1 MVHIETLNE
10 YLLKNNIIVKEGY
23 FKSLKPIN
31 NKEIFNQIELMS
43 DVDSI
48 LTSYSLIG
56 YTRLYSVIGKRVEN
70 FKVQLR
76 KLDIDLKSREK
87 KEVVNETDIFIC
99 NKGNEIL
106 QRGWEVLGFL
116 KDIDYCS
123 IINRSMALNEICL
136 GKTDESNLRKNDA
149 VEIGKLKNAGYNLIE
164 EDIYVYL
171 KKLKLRNKEMKVEHY
186 IDKFVQINNL
196 NGDSKEYIKILL
208 LFPSATIKQWSKY
221 KENKK
226 NLSPEEHLSSIKKAF
241 EYEI

>member
-1 MVHIETLNE
+1 
-10 YLLKNNIIVKEGY
+10 
-23 FKSLKPIN
+23 
-31 NKEIFNQIELMS
+31 MS
-43 DVDSI
+43 DVDRI

-56 YTRLYSVIGKRVEN
+56 YTRLYSVIGKRIEN

-87 KEVVNETDIFIC
+87 KKVANETDIFIC
-99 NKGNEIL
+99 NNGNEVL

-116 KDIDYCS
+116 KDIDCRS
-123 IINRSMALNEICL
+123 IINRSMDLNEICL
-136 GKTDESNLRKNDA
+136 GKTDESNLRKSDT

-171 KKLKLRNKEMKVEHY
+171 KKLKLRNKNMKVEQY

-196 NGDSKEYIKILL
+196 NEDSKEYIKILL

-226 NLSPEEHLSSIKKAF
+226 NLLPEEHLSNIKKAF